1 MARKICV
8 LRARQ
13 LSGLLTVLL
22 TPPVQA
28 EFPPGKPA
36 PGFRLQTPQGRR
48 IALAA
53 LRGKVVLLDFWGP
66 S

>member
-1 MARKICV
+1 MPRKFRA
-8 LRARQ
+8 LRAMQ
-13 LSGLLTVLL
+13 LSGLLTALL
-22 TPPVQA
+22 APSVQA
-28 EFPPGKPA
+28 EFPPDKPA
-36 PGFRLQTPQGRR
+36 PGFRLPTPQGRR